1 MILTLTDEGSNAGSC
16 LVHERGDSGSGW
28 ALNYKDNTIRKGC
41 IGKIFIN
48 QSGCLRCP
56 PETPLTLN
64 AQHHWP
70 PLLLAKHLESR
81 RPTTPRVHHT
91 LPRP

>member
-16 LVHERGDSGSGW
+16 LVHERGGLGSGW

-56 PETPLTLN
+56 PETPTHTECS
-64 AQHHWP
+64 AS
-70 PLLLAKHLESR
+70 LAAF
-81 RPTTPRVHHT
+81 TPG
-91 LPRP
+91 

>member
-16 LVHERGDSGSGW
+16 SVHERGDSGSGW

-56 PETPLTLN
+56 RETPTHTECS
-64 AQHHWP
+64 AS
-70 PLLLAKHLESR
+70 LAAF
-81 RPTTPRVHHT
+81 TPS
-91 LPRP
+91 